1 MAAAA
6 LAMLGIGAL
15 KGLWG
20 YKEQKEQYKIQKEIA
35 AYRNKLNEEE
45 YVLNSNIISYN
56 ESLANEDYLI
66 QLLANDKQEMVA
78 QGSLSTAQNFAER
91 GGNSARLVEDS
102 VTASFES
109 QAEGIERAYEQKMQD
124 IIFDRAKAY
133 LNFRGGKTWMPTKP
147 SMFNSI
153 IGGILGMSSAAV
165 DEYYKDIPG
174 ESSGDGS
181 KSNDRD
187 GNNTGKNTTKGK

>member
-20 YKEQKEQYKIQKEIA
+20 YKEQQEQYKLQKEIA
-35 AYRNKLNEEE
+35 AYRNKLNEQE

-56 ESLANEDYLI
+56 ESLANEDYLT

-109 QAEGIERAYEQKMQD
+109 QAEGITRSYEQKMQD
-124 IIFDRAKAY
+124 IIFDRAKAR
-133 LNFRGGKTWMPTKP
+133 LNFEGGKTWMPTQP

-153 IGGILGMSSAAV
+153 ISGMLGNLAPAV
-165 DEYYKDIPG
+165 NEYYK
-174 ESSGDGS
+174 
-181 KSNDRD
+181 NA
-187 GNNTGKNTTKGK
+187 

>member
-1 MAAAA
+1 MAGAA

-20 YKEQKEQYKIQKEIA
+20 YKEQQEQYKLQKEIA
-35 AYRNKLNEEE
+35 AYRNELNRQE

-56 ESLANEDYLI
+56 ESIANEDFLT

-102 VTASFES
+102 VSASFAS
-109 QAEGIERAYEQKMQD
+109 QEYGITRAYEQKMQG
-124 IIFDRAKAY
+124 IIFDRAKAR
-133 LNFRGGKTWMPTKP
+133 LNFEGGKTWMPSSP
-147 SMFNSI
+147 SIFNSI
-153 IGGILGMSSAAV
+153 VGGMLGNLAPAV
-165 DEYYKDIPG
+165 NEYYK
-174 ESSGDGS
+174 
-181 KSNDRD
+181 NV
-187 GNNTGKNTTKGK
+187 

>member
-6 LAMLGIGAL
+6 LAMLGIGAI

-109 QAEGIERAYEQKMQD
+109 QAGGIERAYEQKMQD

-153 IGGILGMSSAAV
+153 IGGMLGNLAPAV
-165 DEYYKDIPG
+165 EQYYKDIPG
-174 ESSGDGS
+174 GSSGDD
-181 KSNDRD
+181 SNTN
-187 GNNTGKNTTKGK
+187 GNSTGKTAAKKKK

>member
-45 YVLNSNIISYN
+45 YILNSNIISYN

-109 QAEGIERAYEQKMQD
+109 QAGGIERAYEQKMQD

-153 IGGILGMSSAAV
+153 IGGMLGNLAPAV
-165 DEYYKDIPG
+165 EQYYKDIPG
-174 ESSGDGS
+174 GSSGDDSNTNGS
-181 KSNDRD
+181 S
-187 GNNTGKNTTKGK
+187 TGKTAAKKKK